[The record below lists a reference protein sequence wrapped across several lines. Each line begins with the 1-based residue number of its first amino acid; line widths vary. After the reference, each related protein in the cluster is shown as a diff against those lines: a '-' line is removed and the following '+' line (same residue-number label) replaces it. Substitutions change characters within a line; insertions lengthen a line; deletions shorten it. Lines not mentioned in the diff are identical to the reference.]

1 MWSPRQRR
9 GRRAIVAL
17 YAAVNR
23 GALSLAHQSILAYAR
38 YRYLKI
44 ATAAVVVA
52 IAAYVW
58 DRPPNGRY
66 GGTWLG
72 YTLGTVG
79 ALLIFWLIW
88 FGVRKRRYASNAGMV
103 QGWLSAHCYFG
114 TALIVIATLHA
125 AFKFGWNVHTLAYVL
140 MLVVIFSGFY
150 GVYAYL
156 RFPRVMTDNLG
167 DDTLQM
173 LLIRIADLDRQS
185 RQLAMSLPDSIN
197 RLVLASAQG
206 TRIGGPWFQQLRGR
220 DPNCP
225 TTAASNGVQIIGRKL
240 AGEQAKTNHQLYTLL
255 LKKQE
260 LVARARRDVQLKS
273 WLDVW
278 LYIHVPLSIALLV
291 TLIIHIVSVFFY
303 W

>member
-1 MWSPRQRR
+1 
-9 GRRAIVAL
+9 
-17 YAAVNR
+17 
-23 GALSLAHQSILAYAR
+23 
-38 YRYLKI
+38 
-44 ATAAVVVA
+44 
-52 IAAYVW
+52 
-58 DRPPNGRY
+58 
-66 GGTWLG
+66 
-72 YTLGTVG
+72 
-79 ALLIFWLIW
+79 
-88 FGVRKRRYASNAGMV
+88 MV

-185 RQLAMSLPDSIN
+185 RQLALSLPDSIN

-240 AGEQAKTNHQLYTLL
+240 AGEQAKSNHQLYTLL

>member
-1 MWSPRQRR
+1 MGAELRR
-9 GRRAIVAL
+9 VA
-17 YAAVNR
+17 
-23 GALSLAHQSILAYAR
+23 AR
-38 YRYLKI
+38 
-44 ATAAVVVA
+44 
-52 IAAYVW
+52 
-58 DRPPNGRY
+58 RPPRWTGEALVGAPVDPGLRALPLSQARDGCRRRRRSLPTPGTGRPTDRY

-79 ALLIFWLIW
+79 ALLILMLLY

-125 AFKFGWNVHTLAYVL
+125 AFKVGWNVHTLAYVL
-140 MLVVIFSGFY
+140 MLIVIFSGFY

-173 LLIRIADLDRQS
+173 LLIKHRRSRPPDAAARAVAARYHQS
-185 RQLAMSLPDSIN
+185 SSCSRRRRA
-197 RLVLASAQG
+197 RASAA
-206 TRIGGPWFQQLRGR
+206 RGGGSCAGR
-220 DPNCP
+220 DPDCP
-225 TTAASNGVQIIGRKL
+225 TAAASNGVQIIGRKL

-273 WLDVW
+273 WLDIW
-278 LYIHVPLSIALLV
+278 LYVHVPLSIALLV
-291 TLIIHIVSVFFY
+291 TLTIHIVSVFFY

>member
-1 MWSPRQRR
+1 MS
-9 GRRAIVAL
+9 
-17 YAAVNR
+17 
-23 GALSLAHQSILAYAR
+23 S
-38 YRYLKI
+38 
-44 ATAAVVVA
+44 A

-79 ALLIFWLIW
+79 ALLIFWLLY

-103 QGWLSAHCYFG
+103 QGWLSAHCYLG

-125 AFKFGWNVHTLAYVL
+125 AFKFGWNVHTLAYAL

-173 LLIRIADLDRQS
+173 LLIRIADIDRQA
-185 RQLAMSLPDSIN
+185 RQLALSLPDSIN
-197 RLVLASAQG
+197 RLVLAAAQG

-220 DPNCP
+220 DPEL
-225 TTAASNGVQIIGRKL
+225 SDHRGVERRADHRPQ
-240 AGEQAKTNHQLYTLL
+240 
-255 LKKQE
+255 
-260 LVARARRDVQLKS
+260 ARRASRRKPTINS
-273 WLDVW
+273 TCCCSEAGARRASA
-278 LYIHVPLSIALLV
+278 P
-291 TLIIHIVSVFFY
+291 
-303 W
+303 